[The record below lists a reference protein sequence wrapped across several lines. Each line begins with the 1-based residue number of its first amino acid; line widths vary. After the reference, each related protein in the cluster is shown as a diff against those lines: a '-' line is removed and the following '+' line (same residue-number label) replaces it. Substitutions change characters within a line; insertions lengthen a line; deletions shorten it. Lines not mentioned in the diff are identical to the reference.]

1 MVLSVEN
8 LSFAYNQKNIL
19 NKISFN
25 VKKGETLAILGKN
38 GAGKS
43 TLLSLILGLLKSEN
57 GDIFLLNQKIKSQ
70 RQRAQIIGFV
80 PQSEKN
86 IFSFKVTDMI
96 LFGLNANISL
106 FSKPSKEDYEK
117 VLKASELAGCSHLLD
132 LNIDEISGGQKQ
144 LVLIAR
150 ALVSNP
156 KLLIM
161 DEPISYL
168 DTAHQNNIL
177 GLILKLNEKG
187 ISVIFSSH
195 YPDHSLMVA
204 HKALLLLKD
213 SHLFGLA
220 QDILNSEN
228 LKELFK
234 IDFIKKEILGQSRI
248 LPKWDYALGENK
260 NMIKHN

>member
-57 GDIFLLNQKIKSQ
+57 GDILLLNQKIKSQ

-96 LFGLNANISL
+96 LFGLNAKYFII
-106 FSKPSKEDYEK
+106 F
-117 VLKASELAGCSHLLD
+117 KA
-132 LNIDEISGGQKQ
+132 
-144 LVLIAR
+144 
-150 ALVSNP
+150 
-156 KLLIM
+156 
-161 DEPISYL
+161 
-168 DTAHQNNIL
+168 
-177 GLILKLNEKG
+177 
-187 ISVIFSSH
+187 
-195 YPDHSLMVA
+195 
-204 HKALLLLKD
+204 
-213 SHLFGLA
+213 
-220 QDILNSEN
+220 
-228 LKELFK
+228 
-234 IDFIKKEILGQSRI
+234 
-248 LPKWDYALGENK
+248 
-260 NMIKHN
+260 

>member
-8 LSFAYNQKNIL
+8 LSFGYNQKNIL

-57 GDIFLLNQKIKSQ
+57 GDILLLNQKIKSQ

-106 FSKPSKEDYEK
+106 FSKPSKEDY
-117 VLKASELAGCSHLLD
+117 
-132 LNIDEISGGQKQ
+132 
-144 LVLIAR
+144 
-150 ALVSNP
+150 
-156 KLLIM
+156 
-161 DEPISYL
+161 
-168 DTAHQNNIL
+168 
-177 GLILKLNEKG
+177 
-187 ISVIFSSH
+187 
-195 YPDHSLMVA
+195 
-204 HKALLLLKD
+204 
-213 SHLFGLA
+213 
-220 QDILNSEN
+220 
-228 LKELFK
+228 
-234 IDFIKKEILGQSRI
+234 
-248 LPKWDYALGENK
+248 
-260 NMIKHN
+260 

>member
-25 VKKGETLAILGKN
+25 LKKGETLAILGKN

-57 GDIFLLNQKIKSQ
+57 GDILLLNQKIKSQ

-106 FSKPSKEDYEK
+106 NCNFFIISIIKYFIIF
-117 VLKASELAGCSHLLD
+117 KA
-132 LNIDEISGGQKQ
+132 
-144 LVLIAR
+144 
-150 ALVSNP
+150 
-156 KLLIM
+156 
-161 DEPISYL
+161 
-168 DTAHQNNIL
+168 
-177 GLILKLNEKG
+177 
-187 ISVIFSSH
+187 
-195 YPDHSLMVA
+195 
-204 HKALLLLKD
+204 
-213 SHLFGLA
+213 
-220 QDILNSEN
+220 
-228 LKELFK
+228 
-234 IDFIKKEILGQSRI
+234 
-248 LPKWDYALGENK
+248 
-260 NMIKHN
+260 